1 MWVFVCVWE
10 RVRLWEREKKKKTLL
25 SEYQLT
31 QAWQTL
37 RQPNDD
43 DDDIDNFN
51 NVDDGDAD
59 NNYFDND
66 DVDNSDNVDDEPQ
79 LGSFKKVG
87 RSLFQWSEKMAE
99 KEIGTL

>member
-1 MWVFVCVWE
+1 MWVFVCVCVNE
-10 RVRLWEREKKKKTLL
+10 REWEREKKKKTLL

-51 NVDDGDAD
+51 NVD
-59 NNYFDND
+59 NNYNDDD

-79 LGSFKKVG
+79 LGPFKKVG